1 MAISDYNYKI
11 FLENGTELDIS
22 LINEDIY
29 SNNFSPIRDLV
40 LTNFNLSEY
49 FLEQGYDIYDK
60 NSAFYNDTCSYAHL
74 YENDITIEDRKKDIY
89 PNNITLCKENCEY
102 KGININDKVIK
113 CECNLNVNK
122 NYTDNNKNYFE
133 EKDGNFFDYLL
144 DNINYKIFKC
154 YKLLLNIKNIKKNI
168 PFYIMITIINL

>member
-1 MAISDYNYKI
+1 MAISDYNYTI

-89 PNNITLCKENCEY
+89 PNNVTLCKENCKY
-102 KGININDKVIK
+102 KGINI
-113 CECNLNVNK
+113 L
-122 NYTDNNKNYFE
+122 Y
-133 EKDGNFFDYLL
+133 
-144 DNINYKIFKC
+144 
-154 YKLLLNIKNIKKNI
+154 
-168 PFYIMITIINL
+168 